1 MKIAIAL
8 LFVIV
13 FAAPVY
19 GADKNWAGSGDA
31 STWADQLNWLPSG
44 VPTSADDV
52 TIDLK
57 DASVTAEKTFEAKSL
72 KVGGA
77 STSAFTTDN
86 FIYGTITPSSTSDD
100 ALYIRK
106 DGTATLKG
114 EGTITLKGKFKNTQ
128 EALVGEESF
137 IFTVE

>member
-8 LFVIV
+8 LFIVV
-13 FAAPVY
+13 FAAAGY

-52 TIDLK
+52 TIDLT

-72 KVGGA
+72 TVGGA

-137 IFTVE
+137 IFTLE